1 MVTVMNMSR
10 CRTVL
15 IGTALVAASLTPV
28 GLPAQAPSSAITPS
42 TTIKLFDG
50 KSLANFD
57 TWLVDHHEAD
67 PERVFTVV
75 DQIDGA
81 PAIRISGQIWGG
93 LLTEQAYRDY
103 RLIVEYRW
111 GGATW
116 GDRMTRTRDSGLLL
130 HAQGRL
136 GNTRKDFN
144 GPWLRSI
151 EFQIIEGGVGDILP
165 VAGYDD
171 AGEQIRPSITVRSR
185 KDRDGE
191 NVFDPNGEPR
201 VYSSGRINWWGRSE
215 DWADRLGFRG
225 PQDVESPGLEW
236 TRLEA
241 VVEKSNLTYYVNG
254 KLVNSGTDSSWT
266 DGRIMIQSEG
276 AEIYFRRIDLEPLR

>member
-1 MVTVMNMSR
+1 MHQQRVGTIPAG
-10 CRTVL
+10 L
-15 IGTALVAASLTPV
+15 IALVVATASVL
-28 GLPAQAPSSAITPS
+28 LPAQTSSSAITPS
-42 TTIKLFDG
+42 SVIKLFDG

-57 TWLVDHHEAD
+57 TWLVDHHETD

-81 PAIRISGQIWGG
+81 PAMRISGQVWGG
-93 LLTEQAYRDY
+93 LLTEQSYRDY

-111 GGATW
+111 GGVTW
-116 GDRMTRTRDSGLLL
+116 GERKTRTRDSGLLL

-136 GNTRKDFN
+136 GNTGKDFN

-165 VAGYDD
+165 VAGYNDQ
-171 AGEQIRPSITVRSR
+171 GEQLRPSVTVRSR

-201 VYSSGRINWWGRSE
+201 VYRRAGSTGGGAARTGRTVSGFAGHRMSRVPGWSG
-215 DWADRLGFRG
+215 
-225 PQDVESPGLEW
+225 PGL
-236 TRLEA
+236 RR
-241 VVEKSNLTYYVNG
+241 
-254 KLVNSGTDSSWT
+254 SS
-266 DGRIMIQSEG
+266 
-276 AEIYFRRIDLEPLR
+276 RRAI

>member
-1 MVTVMNMSR
+1 MRAGV
-10 CRTVL
+10 
-15 IGTALVAASLTPV
+15 VAAIAWLTFAPL
-28 GLPAQAPSSAITPS
+28 LPAQAPASGITPTS
-42 TTIKLFDG
+42 VIKLFDG
-50 KSLANFD
+50 QSLANFD

-81 PAIRISGQIWGG
+81 PAIRISGKIWGG
-93 LLTEQAYRDY
+93 LLTTQAYRDY

-111 GGATW
+111 GGVTW
-116 GDRMTRTRDSGLLL
+116 GERKARTRDSGVLL
-130 HAQGRL
+130 HAQGRP

-144 GPWLRSI
+144 GPWLQSL
-151 EFQIIEGGVGDILP
+151 EFQIIEGGVGDFIS
-165 VAGYDD
+165 VSGYTDG
-171 AGEQIRPSITVRSR
+171 GEQVRPAMTIRSR

-191 NVFDPNGEPR
+191 NVFDPQGEPR
-201 VYSSGRINWWGRSE
+201 VFSSGRVNWWGRSE

-241 VVEKSNLTYYVNG
+241 VVEKGNLQYYVNG
-254 KLVNSGTDSSWT
+254 KLVNAGTNASLT
-266 DGRIMIQSEG
+266 EGKIMIQSEG
-276 AEIYFRRIDLEPLR
+276 AEIYFRRIDLEPLRQ